1 MACKI
6 FRNKENEI
14 VNVEA
19 PNKKESLLYKA
30 ILESSEINGD
40 KELAVRQWVTAYLD
54 DFKKKF
60 GDWENNPDEFIGE
73 LDVNGEPTIEFFNKE
88 YGKLFE
94 TIETGDK
101 NILEVD
107 EKWVESKKNIILKSI
122 TETVDDNYDSKIDLT
137 TVEGKVE
144 KVYNKLQDTIDH
156 QFKLIK
162 RLDGGNNKEFAKNKQ
177 QRIEEF
183 EKLVKTIEKYKRNN
197 DIKGIL
203 TYLNHAQKSIT
214 TLENSLRK
222 KDKSKD
228 DVEQTIKNF
237 ESYKAIFNIIDDISE
252 LYHDSI
258 RAGDITPKPDILKQI
273 KYIKSTHSS
282 IEGDISG
289 LIKDYLRHNLND
301 VKNFSKVESDWKTKL
316 EEQYNSDS
324 QAYGDRGKTH
334 KENWINEKLQE
345 FRPQIQKDVNQA
357 TNELIDNTGFD
368 ISAFA
373 KNLMSGLEI
382 NSDIVQMFTG
392 FALEVRDKIIADVT
406 IVDAELKIVADEYIK
421 VNGSYNPRK
430 QFKDIVEVDSKG
442 NHFFKGKY
450 KTEFMEKH
458 YELQNKYSEMS
469 DIKEKLKDNT
479 TDKALIEELKG
490 LKKITKALKD
500 DLYVSSHH
508 EISKVH
514 PKWLNDFSKV
524 SKSNMKVL
532 NEAYN
537 RLETAN
543 GDTYG
548 FNSLVMNVGFV
559 PDTLFYKMPAITAS
573 NFELVQSGNAKGLFV
588 DKFKDL
594 TTIKPDDIGHHTIKT
609 NSSGQVLKEL
619 PIHFRGKID
628 SKTQS
633 WDIFTMLKMEAHNG
647 IAYKH
652 RSKKEIFMNIFIDMV
667 SGKDFYVTKGTSV
680 TKQFSAYAKR
690 NKEVVKKGGDN
701 IVPKLR
707 DIMDTFMYDITKK
720 DAGKL
725 GPIDVQKLTGMI
737 NGYTGMIGMSMNYH
751 SALVNLA
758 GGYAQ
763 FIISAVAKDVISVK
777 DLTKAFAV
785 YHKNTVDNAKDLNS
799 AGEDSF
805 VSKINVMFDTFGGQS
820 VGTESFIKDKA
831 WKKFANLN
839 GLTFMHSLGEHQLQS
854 ILTMAVLNSTKAL
867 DTAGNVIKEANK
879 ELTVLDAIKLED
891 GKLKMNPKLVY
902 TSHSPLTK
910 WEDGGRVQM
919 QSKIKYKMME
929 TLGRYDNNHKSE
941 FEKTWIGSLLFMYKK
956 FFLSMGVSRF
966 RNFGHSIKD
975 LDKIDNDLKFFSH
988 GNKRYEEGYYTTTAR
1003 FLLQNV
1009 IKNAKILN
1017 LKSITSDFS
1026 KLSDYDKGNI
1036 KKAAIEAVLAQVIG
1050 IVVTLI
1056 AQVADEDDDELL
1068 FFLAYELRRLE
1079 SELWQFRSPNE
1090 AFTMTSTPIAS
1101 MRTLESSISLL
1112 GRITSPSRWAEEYD
1126 TGRRKGQKKI
1136 TKLVQDLVP
1145 LWNRTDI
1152 SNEEKFNYLDNVLTK

>member
-1 MACKI
+1 MACKV
-6 FRNKENEI
+6 FRNNDNEI
-14 VNVEA
+14 VKVEA
-19 PNKKESLLYKA
+19 PNKKESLLFKS
-30 ILESSEINGD
+30 ILETSEINGD
-40 KELAVRQWVTAYLD
+40 KELALRQWATVYLD
-54 DFKKKF
+54 AFKEKF
-60 GDWENNPDEFIGE
+60 GDWETNSDEFKGE
-73 LDVNGEPTIEFFNKE
+73 LDVNGEPILDSVTDENRSLMDSIK
-88 YGKLFE
+88 
-94 TIETGDK
+94 TGDK

-107 EKWVESKKNIILKSI
+107 EKWAQSKKELILESM
-122 TETVDDNYDSKIDLT
+122 TEVVSDNYNSKIDLT
-137 TVEGKVE
+137 TVEGKIE
-144 KVYNKLQDTIDH
+144 NVYNKLQDTIDH

-162 RLDGGNNKEFAKNKQ
+162 RLDGSNKDFQKNKQ
-177 QRIEEF
+177 KRIEEF
-183 EKLVKTIEKYKRNN
+183 EKLTKVIENYRDNN
-197 DIKGIL
+197 RIKGVL

-222 KDKSKD
+222 KDKTKD

-237 ESYKAIFNIIDDISE
+237 ESYKTIFNIIDDISE

-258 RAGDITPKPDILKQI
+258 RAGHITPKPDIIKRI
-273 KYIKSTHSS
+273 KYIKSSHSS
-282 IEGDISG
+282 INDDISG
-289 LIKDYLRHNLND
+289 LIKDYLRHSLND
-301 VKNFSKVESDWKTKL
+301 VKHFSKVEGDWKKKL
-316 EEQYNSDS
+316 EITYNHTYKNTKNKS
-324 QAYGDRGKTH
+324 H
-334 KENWINEKLQE
+334 KEKWINEKLQE
-345 FRPQIQKDVNQA
+345 FKPQIQKDVNKA
-357 TNELIDNTGFD
+357 TDALIDSNAFD
-368 ISAFA
+368 ISVFA

-392 FALEVRDKIIADVT
+392 FALEVRDKIIEDVT
-406 IVDAELKIVADEYIK
+406 IVDAELKTVFDEYVK

-430 QFKDIVEVDSKG
+430 QFKDIIEVDSKG
-442 NHFFKGKY
+442 NHFFKGEY
-450 KTEFMEKH
+450 KLEFMEKH
-458 YELQNKYSEMS
+458 YELQDKYSELS
-469 DIKEKLKDNT
+469 ELKDKLKQNPKDT
-479 TDKALIEELKG
+479 SIIDKIKS
-490 LKKITKALKD
+490 LKKITKDLKN
-500 DLYVSSHH
+500 DLYISSHYK
-508 EISKVH
+508 ISKVH

-537 RLETAN
+537 RLQTAN
-543 GDTYG
+543 ENTYG

-559 PDTLFYKMPAITAS
+559 PNTLFYKMPSITAS
-573 NFELVQSGNAKGLFV
+573 NFELVQSGNAKGLVV

-594 TTIKPDDIGHHTIKT
+594 TTVKPDDIGHATIKT
-609 NSSGQVLKEL
+609 NSSGEVLKEL

-633 WDIFTMLKMEAHNG
+633 WDIFTMLKLEAHNG

-707 DIMDTFMYDITKK
+707 GIMDTFIYDITKK
-720 DAGKL
+720 DHGKF
-725 GPIDVQKLTGMI
+725 GGVDIQKLTGMI
-737 NGYTGMIGMSMNYH
+737 NGYTGMIGMTMNYH

-758 GGYAQ
+758 GGYSQ
-763 FIISAVAKDVISVK
+763 FIISAIAKDIISIK
-777 DLTKAFAV
+777 DLKKAFAV
-785 YHKNTVDNAKDLNS
+785 YHKNTINNAKDLNS
-799 AGEDSF
+799 SGEDSF

-820 VGTESFIKDKA
+820 VGTESFVKDKF
-831 WKKFANLN
+831 WKKFANLH

-854 ILTMAVLNSTKAL
+854 VLTMAVLNSTKAL
-867 DTAGNVIKEANK
+867 DNKGSVIKEANK
-879 ELTVLDAIKLED
+879 ELTVLDAIKLEN
-891 GKLKMNPKLVY
+891 GKLKMNSKLVY

-975 LDKIDNDLKFFSH
+975 LDKIDNDLKFFSQ

-1003 FLLQNV
+1003 FLLRNV
-1009 IKNAKILN
+1009 IKDAKVLN
-1017 LKSITSDFS
+1017 INSIITDYK
-1026 KLSDYDKGNI
+1026 KLTDYEKTNI
-1036 KKAAIEAVLAQVIG
+1036 KKTATEAILAQVIA
-1050 IVVTLI
+1050 ITVTLI
-1056 AQVADEDDDELL
+1056 AKAADEEDDELL

-1112 GRITSPSRWAEEYD
+1112 GRITSPSRWSEEYS
-1126 TGRRKGQKKI
+1126 TGRRKGELKI

-1152 SNEEKFNYLDNVLTK
+1152 SNEEKFNFLDSVLTK